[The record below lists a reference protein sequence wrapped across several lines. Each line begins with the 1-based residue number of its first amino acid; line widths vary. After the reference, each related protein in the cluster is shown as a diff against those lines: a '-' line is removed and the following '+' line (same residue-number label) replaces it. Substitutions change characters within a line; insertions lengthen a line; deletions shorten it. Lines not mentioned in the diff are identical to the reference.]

1 MVKIKNLMFQYDK
14 QPLFKNLNLTIEKG
28 NIYGLLGLN
37 GAGKTTLLK
46 LLTGQIFPKQGSI
59 EIGKEDPSKRSA
71 SLLSNIFYVSEE
83 LYLPS
88 LRIDEF
94 ISLYAPFYP
103 LFNKEEMMSYL
114 HEFQLN
120 EKSSLNKLSFGQKRK
135 FLLSF
140 ALATNTPLV
149 IFDEPTNGLDI
160 PSKSQFRKI
169 VASAMSDNRTF
180 IISTHQVRDMDQ
192 LIDPIIIVHN
202 NRVVLNSTLMEIN
215 SSYTIK
221 RSATPPLG
229 AMYSE
234 KNALGY
240 IYLTKREAED
250 EDVAIDIEFL
260 FNAVITQPE
269 LFSSLS
275 QGGSL

>member
-1 MVKIKNLMFQYDK
+1 MITVKDLHFQYDK
-14 QPLFKNLNLTIEKG
+14 EPLFKALSLSINKG

-46 LLTGQIFPKQGSI
+46 LLTGQIFPLDGSI
-59 EIGKEDPSKRSA
+59 EVIGENPALRSA
-71 SLLSNIFYVSEE
+71 SLLSKIFYVSEE

-88 LRIDEF
+88 
-94 ISLYAPFYP
+94 ISGNEYINLYAPFYP
-103 LFNKEEMMSYL
+103 LFNKDEMDNYL
-114 HEFQLN
+114 LEFQLN
-120 EKSSLNKLSFGQKRK
+120 PKASLNKLSFGQKRK

-140 ALATNTPLV
+140 ALASNTPLV

-169 VASAMSDNRTF
+169 VASAMTDNRTI

-202 NRVVLNSTLMEIN
+202 NKVVLNSSLEKIN
-215 SSYTIK
+215 ETFTIK
-221 RSATPPLG
+221 RGMSVPDDAI
-229 AMYSE
+229 YSE
-234 KNALGY
+234 KSALGY
-240 IYLTKREAED
+240 IYLVHRKEED
-250 EDVAIDIEFL
+250 EEIAIDIEFL
-260 FNAVITQPE
+260 FNAIISYPE
-269 LFSSLS
+269 LFTLN